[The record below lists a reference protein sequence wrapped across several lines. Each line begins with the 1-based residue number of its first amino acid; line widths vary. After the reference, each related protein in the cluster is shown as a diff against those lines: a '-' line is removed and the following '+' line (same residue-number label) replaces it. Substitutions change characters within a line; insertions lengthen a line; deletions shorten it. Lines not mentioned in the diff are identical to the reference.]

1 MFKCSR
7 TGLLLLNL
15 TQGLDDMDPS
25 SHKFLRRYVPHPF
38 DAPGRSVAMA
48 AVGADEPGAAVLQ
61 KLSGLEGVPW
71 TMFNGVTVVSATQE
85 TSVPKVHGDPAVVE
99 EIDCRDLNDPH
110 HDRQLRDHIG
120 RHPMVIGG
128 ILSSCK
134 QKLLTHLRKARVAV
148 ERGNGRAIIIFRCK
162 SARHRSVSAATM
174 FAFLM
179 RMIGVPVCVHHAG
192 SHS

>member
-1 MFKCSR
+1 
-7 TGLLLLNL
+7 
-15 TQGLDDMDPS
+15 MD
-25 SHKFLRRYVPHPF
+25 YVQWG
-38 DAPGRSVAMA
+38 D
-48 AVGADEPGAAVLQ
+48 
-61 KLSGLEGVPW
+61 
-71 TMFNGVTVVSATQE
+71 VSATQE

-148 ERGNGRAIIIFRCK
+148 ERGNGRAIIIFQCK

-174 FAFLM
+174 CFLCTCLAFQSVFIM
-179 RMIGVPVCVHHAG
+179 QGHIHGAT
-192 SHS
+192 